1 MTLVLVMLGAAVGA
15 PSRWLL
21 DQAIQTRRESA
32 FPLGTWTIN
41 VTGSLLLGVVLG
53 AAAFGPAIARA
64 RTPCAGT
71 GFCGGFTTYSTFGF
85 ETVRLAEDG
94 SSSKQGSTSP
104 RASSSAW
111 LPPSPVRT
119 SPGSSGPSVGSMT
132 DEPTTYFETRR
143 LLARSFAA
151 GDVEAFVAYRA
162 DPDVARYQGW
172 SDFTPERGTAF
183 VESLAGASA
192 RRTRRVV
199 PVRTRGAVGR
209 CTRGGPCAEGRRRRA
224 S

>member
-53 AAAFGPAIARA
+53 AAAFGPGSPELVAL
-64 RTPCAGT
+64 AGT

-94 SSSKQGSTSP
+94 SFVEAGINI
-104 RASSSAW
+104 ASS
-111 LPPSPVRT
+111 LV
-119 SPGSSGPSVGSMT
+119 VGLAAAVAGW
-132 DEPTTYFETRR
+132 Y
-143 LLARSFAA
+143 LARFL
-151 GDVEAFVAYRA
+151 
-162 DPDVARYQGW
+162 W
-172 SDFTPERGTAF
+172 S
-183 VESLAGASA
+183 
-192 RRTRRVV
+192 
-199 PVRTRGAVGR
+199 
-209 CTRGGPCAEGRRRRA
+209 
-224 S
+224 

>member
-53 AAAFGPAIARA
+53 AAAFGPGSPELVAL
-64 RTPCAGT
+64 AGT

-94 SSSKQGSTSP
+94 SFVEAGINV
-104 RASSSAW
+104 ASS
-111 LPPSPVRT
+111 LV
-119 SPGSSGPSVGSMT
+119 VGLAAAVAGW
-132 DEPTTYFETRR
+132 Y
-143 LLARSFAA
+143 LARFL
-151 GDVEAFVAYRA
+151 
-162 DPDVARYQGW
+162 W
-172 SDFTPERGTAF
+172 S
-183 VESLAGASA
+183 
-192 RRTRRVV
+192 
-199 PVRTRGAVGR
+199 
-209 CTRGGPCAEGRRRRA
+209 
-224 S
+224 